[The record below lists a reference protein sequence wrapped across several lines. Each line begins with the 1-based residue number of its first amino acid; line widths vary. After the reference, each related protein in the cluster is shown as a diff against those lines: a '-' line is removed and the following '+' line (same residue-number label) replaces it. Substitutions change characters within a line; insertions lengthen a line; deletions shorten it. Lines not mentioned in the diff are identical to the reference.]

1 MDNFKA
7 KLHDY
12 LPVDENT
19 SFDEIAEQI
28 VDQVTKERE
37 DFSERYAE
45 LEKTNDDLRSGSF
58 ILNH

>member
-1 MDNFKA
+1 LDNFKA

-12 LPVDENT
+12 LPIDGNT

-28 VDQVTKERE
+28 VDQVSKERA

-45 LEKTNDDLRSGSF
+45 LEKSNDDPRSGSF
-58 ILNH
+58 IFNH